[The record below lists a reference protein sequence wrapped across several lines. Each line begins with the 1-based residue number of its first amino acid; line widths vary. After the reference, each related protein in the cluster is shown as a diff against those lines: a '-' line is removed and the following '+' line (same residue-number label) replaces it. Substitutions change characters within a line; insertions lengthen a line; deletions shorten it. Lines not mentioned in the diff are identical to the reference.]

1 MRLKW
6 RIIFLALLGAIIGV
20 ISIFFPWG
28 GGGTSGGS
36 GYFFDNLIE
45 IGSYNPALTI
55 LFVLGTG
62 VSFITSLGAAI
73 QVISF
78 LCAGTEYWSSFSHSL
93 NSSSGIIPFAYGP
106 LCAFISFA
114 LIVISMFL
122 LLTIPPL
129 EKPYS
134 VKMRLL
140 TFSKIK
146 DEAQPINPA

>member
-6 RIIFLALLGAIIGV
+6 RINFLALLGAIIGV

-28 GGGTSGGS
+28 GGGVAGGS
-36 GYFFDNLIE
+36 GYIFDNLIE

-55 LFVLGTG
+55 LFILGTG

-78 LCAGTEYWSSFSHSL
+78 LCAGTVYWSSFSHSL
-93 NSSSGIIPFAYGP
+93 NSSWGIIPFAYGP
-106 LCAFISFA
+106 LCALISFA
-114 LIVISMFL
+114 LIVLSMFL